1 MAQEVTEILFGTP
14 VYISDGYKLNS
25 ENKDALIKEVKKNQ
39 KPNQNGNMISLNHY
53 VLDIPYLSD
62 LKEHIM
68 KQVNKYAHEVLC
80 ITKSVEVY
88 VTQSWVNINHTDTSH
103 HPHNHRNSFIS
114 GDYYL
119 QGNTPITFYRDRDI
133 FQNFDFEFTEKNYF
147 NSPFCDVLVKEERCI
162 LFPSILSHSVNPNKN
177 KEERISLSFN
187 TFIRGDLTN
196 TPENMANLTLK

>member
-1 MAQEVTEILFGTP
+1 MAQEVTESLFGTP

-62 LKEHIM
+62 LKEHIV
-68 KQVNKYAHEVLC
+68 KQVNKYVHEVLC

-88 VTQSWVNINHTDTSH
+88 ITQSWVNINHTDTSH
-103 HPHNHRNSFIS
+103 HPHHHGNSLIS
-114 GDYYL
+114 GVYYL
-119 QGNTPITFYRDRDI
+119 QGDTPITFESDRDI
-133 FQNFDFEFTEKNYF
+133 FQNFAFEFTEKNYF
-147 NSPFCDVLVKEERCI
+147 NSAFCDVFVKEGRCI

-187 TFIRGDLTN
+187 TFIRGDLIN
-196 TPENMANLTLK
+196 TPGYMGNLTLK

>member
-1 MAQEVTEILFGTP
+1 MAKEVTENLFGIP
-14 VYISDGYKLNS
+14 LYICDDYEFNS

-39 KPNQNGNMISLNHY
+39 EPNLNGNMISLNHY

-114 GDYYL
+114 GVYYL